1 MRFSKQQAAASI
13 TSRRPQN
20 DREREVVMIDVARL
34 REGLRAGRIGRR
46 EFMRLLAVAGVAV
59 GATGGRRTVQAAETP
74 TVFTWAG
81 YDDPNFY
88 PTYVKKYGGPPDF
101 AMYADE
107 EEGLQKILAGFEPDV
122 VLPCAYKV
130 ARWYEAGVLGEIDTS
145 KIRAFGD
152 IFESLR
158 DIPAGV
164 QDGKRVWLPADW
176 GQTSIVYR
184 TDLAPEY
191 VGNESWSIL
200 WDPKYEGRVAMFD
213 SLTDGVVVAGIMAG
227 LADPFD
233 YSTDESLAKVR
244 AKLEELVPQLRY
256 FVPDSTTLEQG
267 LASGEIVAA
276 TGWNESIGRLREQG
290 LAVRFMEPKEGAMT
304 WVCGVG
310 IVKGTKL
317 PDQAH
322 EIVDAL
328 LDPEARAYEMRNFG
342 YGSAT
347 KTPYTML
354 SQDELAALGLS
365 PNPEAVLSKG
375 ILQSP
380 IKGEE
385 RLQRMFEEVKAS
397 RS

>member
-1 MRFSKQQAAASI
+1 
-13 TSRRPQN
+13 
-20 DREREVVMIDVARL
+20 MIDVARL

-46 EFMRLLAVAGVAV
+46 EAMRLIAAAGVAV
-59 GATGGRRTVQAAETP
+59 TATGGRWSARAAETP

-81 YDDPNFY
+81 YDDPSLY
-88 PTYVKKYGGPPDF
+88 PTYVKKYGRAPDF
-101 AMYADE
+101 ALWADE
-107 EEGLQKILAGFEPDV
+107 EEGLQKLIGGFKPDV

-130 ARWYEAGVLGEIDTS
+130 ARWYQAGVLGEIDTS
-145 KIRAFGD
+145 RIRAYGD

-176 GQTSIVYR
+176 GQTSILYR

-200 WDPKYEGRVAMFD
+200 WDPKYKGRVAMFD

-233 YSTDESLAKVR
+233 YSSDEALAKVR
-244 AKLEELVPQLRY
+244 AKLEELMPQLRY
-256 FVPDSTTLEQG
+256 FVPDPTTLEQG
-267 LASGEIVAA
+267 LATGEIIAVTA
-276 TGWNESIGRLREQG
+276 WNESLTRLRKQG
-290 LAVRFMEPKEGAMT
+290 LPVKFMEPKEGAMT
-304 WVCGVG
+304 WVCGMA
-310 IVKGTKL
+310 IIKDTPL
-317 PDQAH
+317 ADQAH
-322 EIVDAL
+322 EIVDAF

-347 KTPYTML
+347 KAPYSML
-354 SQDELAALGLS
+354 SQEELAELGLS
-365 PNPEAVLSKG
+365 PNPDAVLNVG

>member
-1 MRFSKQQAAASI
+1 
-13 TSRRPQN
+13 
-20 DREREVVMIDVARL
+20 MIDVARL
-34 REGLRAGRIGRR
+34 REGMRAGRISRR
-46 EFMRLLAVAGVAV
+46 HLMRLLAAAGVAV
-59 GATGGRRTVQAAETP
+59 TATGGRWSARAAETP

-88 PTYVKKYGGPPDF
+88 PSYVKKYGAAPDF

-107 EEGLQKILAGFEPDV
+107 EEGLQKILAGFQPDV

-130 ARWYEAGVLGEIDTS
+130 ARWYEAGVLGEIDTAR
-145 KIRAFGD
+145 IGEFGD

-164 QDGKRVWLPADW
+164 QDGKRVWLPVDW

-200 WDPKYEGRVAMFD
+200 WDPKYKGRVAMFD

-233 YSTDESLAKVR
+233 YSSDESLAEVR

-256 FVPDSTTLEQG
+256 FVPDSTSLEQG
-267 LASGEIVAA
+267 LASGEIVAT
-276 TGWNESIGRLREQG
+276 TGWNESIGRLRKQG
-290 LAVRFMEPKEGAMT
+290 LAVKFMEPKEGAMT

-310 IVKGTKL
+310 IAKGTKL

-347 KTPYTML
+347 KTPYTIL
-354 SQDELAALGLS
+354 SKDELADLGLS
-365 PNPEAVLSKG
+365 PNPEAVLGKG

-397 RS
+397 RT

>member
-1 MRFSKQQAAASI
+1 
-13 TSRRPQN
+13 
-20 DREREVVMIDVARL
+20 MIDVARL
-34 REGLRAGRIGRR
+34 REQLRAGRIGRR
-46 EFMRLLAVAGVAV
+46 ACMRLLAAAGIAV
-59 GATGGRRTVQAAETP
+59 TAGGGRRSALAAETP

-81 YDDPNFY
+81 YDVPDLY
-88 PTYVKKYGGPPDF
+88 PSYVKKHGGPPSF

-107 EEGLQKILAGFEPDV
+107 EEGLQKILAGFQPDV

-130 ARWYEAGVLGEIDTS
+130 ARWYGAGVLGEIDVS
-145 KIRAFGD
+145 RIRAYGD
-152 IFESLR
+152 LFESLR
-158 DIPAGV
+158 AIPAGM

-191 VGNESWSIL
+191 VDNESWSIL
-200 WDPKYEGRVAMFD
+200 WDPKYKGRVAMFD

-233 YSTDESLAKVR
+233 YSSDDSLAKAR
-244 AKLEELVPQLRY
+244 AKLEELMPQLRY
-256 FVPDSTTLEQG
+256 FVPDSTSLEQG

-276 TGWNESIGRLREQG
+276 TGWNESIGRLRKQG
-290 LAVRFMEPKEGAMT
+290 LAVKFMEPKEGAMT

-310 IVKGTKL
+310 IVKSTKL
-317 PDQAH
+317 MDQAH
-322 EIVDAL
+322 ELVDAL

-347 KTPYTML
+347 KTPYTIL
-354 SQDELAALGLS
+354 SKDELADLGLS
-365 PNPEAVLSKG
+365 PRPDEVLGKG
-375 ILQSP
+375 ILQRP

-397 RS
+397 HS

>member
-1 MRFSKQQAAASI
+1 
-13 TSRRPQN
+13 
-20 DREREVVMIDVARL
+20 MIDVARL
-34 REGLRAGRIGRR
+34 REQVRAGRIGRR
-46 EFMRLLAVAGVAV
+46 QWLRLLAAAGVAV
-59 GATGGRRTVQAAETP
+59 AASGGRWSARAAETA

-81 YDDPNFY
+81 YDDPAFY
-88 PTYVKKYGGPPDF
+88 PSYVKKYGGPPNF

-107 EEGLQKILAGFEPDV
+107 EEGLQKILAGFTPDV

-145 KIRAFGD
+145 RIRAWDD

-158 DIPAGV
+158 NIPAGM

-200 WDPKYEGRVAMFD
+200 WDPKYKGRVAMFD

-227 LADPFD
+227 LVDPFD
-233 YSTDESLAKVR
+233 YTSDDSLAKAR
-244 AKLEELVPQLRY
+244 AKLEELMPQLRY

-267 LASGEIVAA
+267 LASGEIVATTA
-276 TGWNESIGRLREQG
+276 WNESIGRLRKQG
-290 LAVRFMEPKEGAMT
+290 LAVKFMEPKEGAMT

-317 PDQAH
+317 RDQAH
-322 EIVDAL
+322 EVVDAL
-328 LDPEARAYEMRNFG
+328 LEPDARIYEMRNMG

-347 KTPYTML
+347 KKPYAIL
-354 SQDELAALGLS
+354 SKEELADLGLS
-365 PNPEAVLSKG
+365 PNPDEVLAKG